1 MKSVSENKVSDDELA
16 QASARW
22 TKDVPTTKEAYMY
35 RVLFDQWFPQ
45 PACTASVVR
54 WVPRADWGCPEDPS
68 GRAQKAHEQAYEK
81 DE

>member
-1 MKSVSENKVSDDELA
+1 
-16 QASARW
+16 
-22 TKDVPTTKEAYMY
+22 MY